1 MGVVQGWG
9 LFWGLLYIALVV
21 FWMILVFHIVID
33 VFRSHD
39 LNGAMKALWL
49 LFILVLPLIGCLLY
63 VLIRGSGMHQR
74 DVQNAL
80 GRQKAFEDYIR
91 SIASSKE

>member
-39 LNGAMKALWL
+39 LNGATKALWL

-91 SIASSKE
+91 RIANSKE